1 MKVWGIQYDKPQ
13 LYIPFPYFCTECS
26 FQCNTTLIPSLGPTP
41 RGCGM
46 WSPVAWYDWQLW
58 DKCLHQ
64 EHRTRFSVQWSL
76 GLNLWFYSWKMIY
89 IDGLPLH
96 LICKQTNSSIHLCDD
111 MLQFGL
117 CVHFKAML
125 KSSHCSVT
133 DKYKC
138 VSQPNQH
145 PQYIYV

>member
-41 RGCGM
+41 RGCGALWPGM
-46 WSPVAWYDWQLW
+46 IGNFGISVSTKNTGPGFQSSGAWDWICGFTVGRWSTLMD
-58 DKCLHQ
+58 CL
-64 EHRTRFSVQWSL
+64 S
-76 GLNLWFYSWKMIY
+76 
-89 IDGLPLH
+89 H
-96 LICKQTNSSIHLCDD
+96 LICKQTNSSIHLCDY

-145 PQYIYV
+145 SQYIYV